1 MESDESTAIP
11 IQWSHEANWIIAH
24 GSLQSTVTV
33 DSSDHPIAEPDSEN
47 TATKFPLIL
56 KPPSPDFGHCEI
68 KICFKQKYEV
78 RQIYVRSTARAYE
91 IYYATS
97 PNSINEYLST
107 VRCGV
112 AERDDK
118 VLQTSCVEDFAEV
131 HGDSLSGDVAAET
144 ASSGGSTATSEDDWV
159 NIKVPGRSS
168 PASDKTSTVGVNNV
182 QDFYE
187 ATAQISDSE
196 PCLSLTIRLLSLHDK
211 GHVYVDEVY
220 VFVDPVESTDSG
232 NGAAL
237 AGGLAQSSLMA
248 MFMPTLLQLSK
259 SGVSRA
265 QEKSDEVLKNRN
277 MELVSTTTDR
287 IDSPQ
292 QVLKPKEVCKDD
304 TESAE
309 HQQHTSA
316 KKYCMAAN
324 ESSFQP
330 SHLETAMEQLVSRLS
345 RVEVICLRFEEKM
358 LKPIERIEERLQQV
372 ENQLEKL
379 SKSSHEFGLPHCTR
393 ISAPAFSCSGS
404 DTSSFYNNELEKKD
418 FTSDDLPDSL
428 EANFNPG
435 LIITAPEFSYEE
447 DEDNDDLKPLEDSL
461 CVEPKKTLSIDDAL
475 AAALNGF
482 MSSEASEPIPI
493 PIGLLGD
500 ENEEIQYQGHAKF
513 CQTETREFP
522 AAESGST
529 ESSQN
534 VQVFTIEAPDFTLE
548 ETGSE
553 EQLNSVQSLFDV
565 ASVTEKEKVD
575 FGNEMVPLSNNSA
588 DTSDV
593 GIKES
598 TDELGSPFNGNSP
611 TSSNGCLN
619 RSSTVNVIETYFE
632 GNTTSGRDE
641 ITSSSAPSPAKD
653 STDTSMHQISDESN
667 LGKLS
672 SKPDDQDAAS
682 QEIIGQEAEIA
693 SESEQ
698 QNVAIESSEDHDA
711 EHVSGHSNVAS
722 FLDFEL
728 PILEVKFTSEL
739 RMSAKSAL
747 EALLDDE
754 ASESNTEA
762 PLTDT
767 KKDDG
772 ICIDGHETID
782 VLSKNCLLVDLE
794 VSEDTA
800 VSSHL
805 EGAASHSLSPTSCSE
820 MAVSLI

>member
-33 DSSDHPIAEPDSEN
+33 ESSDHPIAEPDSEN

-56 KPPSPDFGHCEI
+56 KPPTPDFGHCEI
-68 KICFKQKYEV
+68 KICFKQTYEV

-118 VLQTSCVEDFAEV
+118 VLQTSCVEAEE

-159 NIKVPGRSS
+159 NIKVPGTGSS
-168 PASDKTSTVGVNNV
+168 PASDKTNTIGVNNV

-237 AGGLAQSSLMA
+237 AGGSAQNSLMA

-265 QEKSDEVLKNRN
+265 QEKSDEVLKNSN

-292 QVLKPKEVCKDD
+292 QVLKPKEVCKDN

-324 ESSFQP
+324 ENSFQP

-345 RVEVICLRFEEKM
+345 RVEDICLRFEEKM

-379 SKSSHEFGLPHCTR
+379 AKSSHESGLPHCTR
-393 ISAPAFSCSGS
+393 ISAPEFSCSGS

-418 FTSDDLPDSL
+418 FTSDDLPDTP

-435 LIITAPEFSYEE
+435 LIITAPEFSYGEE
-447 DEDNDDLKPLEDSL
+447 EEDNDDLKPLEDSHR
-461 CVEPKKTLSIDDAL
+461 VEPKKTLSIDDAL

-482 MSSEASEPIPI
+482 MSSAVSEPIQI

-534 VQVFTIEAPDFTLE
+534 VQVFTIEAPDFSLE
-548 ETGSE
+548 ETGGE
-553 EQLNSVQSLFDV
+553 EQLNSVQSLSDV
-565 ASVTEKEKVD
+565 ASVTEKENVD

-588 DTSDV
+588 DTSDF

-598 TDELGSPFNGNSP
+598 TDELVSPSNGNSP
-611 TSSNGCLN
+611 AASNGCLN
-619 RSSTVNVIETYFE
+619 TSSKVNVIETYFE
-632 GNTTSGRDE
+632 GNTTSGRDQ
-641 ITSSSAPSPAKD
+641 ITSSSAPSPPKD

-682 QEIIGQEAEIA
+682 QEIIGQEAKIV

-698 QNVAIESSEDHDA
+698 QHVAVESSEDDA
-711 EHVSGHSNVAS
+711 EHVSVPSHAAS

-739 RMSAKSAL
+739 RMGAKSAL

-762 PLTDT
+762 PLTDM
-767 KKDDG
+767 KKVDG
-772 ICIDGHETID
+772 ICVDGHETID

-794 VSEDTA
+794 VSAEDTA
-800 VSSHL
+800 VSSPL
-805 EGAASHSLSPTSCSE
+805 EGAPSHSLSHTSSSE
-820 MAVSLI
+820 MDK